1 MSKKVLR
8 LVRDELE
15 SVCARDMFV
24 ADGVKRCLALC
35 NSVLEKNHPLPPHQV
50 HSDTST
56 EAAVAIAP
64 KFGKMTMSV
73 LNFLAGQQGM
83 TDEEAQRAMG
93 LEGNSYR
100 PCRVTLADRGYV
112 ADTGGRRMTAHRKR
126 AVVWSI
132 TQKGRDYLADKAAG
146 GK

>member
-1 MSKKVLR
+1 MSKKILR
-8 LVRDELE
+8 RIREELE
-15 SVCARDMFV
+15 SIRTTDIFA
-24 ADGVKRCLALC
+24 AGVIKDCITLC
-35 NSVLEKNHPLPPHQV
+35 NSVLNKDYELPPHQI

-83 TDEEAQRAMG
+83 TDEEAQKAMG

-112 ADTGGRRMTAHRKR
+112 ADTGGRRMTDHKKR
-126 AVVWSI
+126 AVVWAI
-132 TQKGRDYLADKAAG
+132 TQKGRDYLAERAA
-146 GK
+146 